1 MNSLVAFFAMVVF
14 LLVSCYMLVKLVA
27 YCNNGKYS
35 YLSIDK
41 EIDNENN
48 PA

>member
-1 MNSLVAFFAMVVF
+1 MNSLVAFFALVIF
-14 LLVSCYMLVKLVA
+14 LLVSCYMLVKIVT
-27 YCNNGKYS
+27 YFNNGKYS